1 MLYDYLYTLYG
12 ISSNLYESGY
22 ALNQTGYKVMLSA
35 IIGRQLLFFLAFFIF
50 RGIALYKMAK
60 RRDIK
65 NAYFAF
71 IPFLSYMLMGKLQ
84 ANGKYVSRT
93 KNFYIVA
100 MICCAVYLALA
111 LVTDICFAVK
121 PLKALFSEGRPLNAD
136 DFARNSFLLNAIDA
150 IGYLAMTAY
159 AIFSLF
165 TYSNLFRA
173 YAPDKVM
180 RYNLFSLLGY
190 VFFGSFFVPALIL
203 FINRNAAY
211 VDYDDYVNR
220 MRRKYYTASYANEK
234 PQSRKSDKQAD
245 DPFAEFSSNKS
256 EDDPFT
262 DFDNDKK

>member
-1 MLYDYLYTLYG
+1 
-12 ISSNLYESGY
+12 
-22 ALNQTGYKVMLSA
+22 
-35 IIGRQLLFFLAFFIF
+35 
-50 RGIALYKMAK
+50 
-60 RRDIK
+60 
-65 NAYFAF
+65 
-71 IPFLSYMLMGKLQ
+71 MGKLQ

-190 VFFGSFFVPALIL
+190 VFSAVFRSCVDFV
-203 FINRNAAY
+203 Y
-211 VDYDDYVNR
+211 KQE
-220 MRRKYYTASYANEK
+220 RRLRRLRRLRKRNEK
-234 PQSRKSDKQAD
+234 KILYGFIRKRKA
-245 DPFAEFSSNKS
+245 AI
-256 EDDPFT
+256 T
-262 DFDNDKK
+262 

>member
-12 ISSNLYESGY
+12 ISSNMDDSGY
-22 ALNQTGYKVMLSA
+22 ALNQAGYKVMLFL
-35 IIGRQLLFFLAFFIF
+35 IIGRQILFFLAFFIL
-50 RGIALYKMAK
+50 RGIALYKMAEN
-60 RRDIK
+60 RGIK

-71 IPFLSYMLMGKLQ
+71 IPFLSYTLMGKLQ
-84 ANGKYVSRT
+84 ANGKYVSGT

-100 MICCAVYLALA
+100 MVCCAVYLALA

-136 DFARNSFLLNAIDA
+136 DFARNSFLLNAIDT
-150 IGYLAMTAY
+150 IGYLVMTAY

-173 YAPDKVM
+173 YAPEKVM
-180 RYNLFSLLGY
+180 KYNLFSLLGY
-190 VFFGSFFVPALIL
+190 VLLGSFFVPALIL

-211 VDYDDYVNR
+211 VDYDDYVNG

-234 PQSRKSDKQAD
+234 PQSHKGNKQAD
-245 DPFAEFSSNKS
+245 DPFAEFSSDNI
-256 EDDPFT
+256 EDDPFK
-262 DFDNDKK
+262 DFDNGKK